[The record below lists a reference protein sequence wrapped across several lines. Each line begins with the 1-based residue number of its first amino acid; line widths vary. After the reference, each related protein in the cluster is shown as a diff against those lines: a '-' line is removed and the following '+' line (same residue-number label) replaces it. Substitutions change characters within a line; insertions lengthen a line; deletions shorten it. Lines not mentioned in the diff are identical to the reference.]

1 MALIWNPWHGCR
13 KISTGCRNCYVYRSD
28 AKYGRDASIVNKT
41 GDFSLALRK
50 KRDGE
55 YKLAP
60 GERAYTCFTSDFFLE
75 EADAWRGDIW
85 EMIRVR
91 SDASFFII
99 TKRIHR
105 FPVELPEEWGEGYDN
120 VTLCCTCENQDRANY
135 RLPLFLEARIRHRC
149 IVCEPLLGPIELAPF
164 LGSGIEKVIVGGES
178 GEEARPCHF
187 DWILDI
193 RRQCAEAG
201 VAFHFKQTGARFV
214 KDGRLYRIARRLQ
227 HSQAVKAGIDIP
239 L

>member
-1 MALIWNPWHGCR
+1 ME
-13 KISTGCRNCYVYRSD
+13 
-28 AKYGRDASIVNKT
+28 SIN
-41 GDFSLALRK
+41 LRQE
-50 KRDGE
+50 KRRTPV
-55 YKLAP
+55 LP
-60 GERAYTCFTSDFFLE
+60 QIFFLE

-91 SDASFFII
+91 SDVSFFII

-105 FPVELPEEWGEGYDN
+105 FAVELPGEWGEGYDN
-120 VTLCCTCENQDRANY
+120 VTLCCTCENQDRADY

-164 LGSGIEKVIVGGES
+164 LGSGIERVIVGGES

>member
-13 KISTGCRNCYVYRSD
+13 KISTGCRHCYVYRSD
-28 AKYGRDASIVNKT
+28 AKYGRDASVVRKT
-41 GDFSLALRK
+41 GNFSLALRK

-55 YKLAP
+55 YKLAS
-60 GERAYTCFTSDFFLE
+60 GERIYTCFTSDFFLE
-75 EADAWRGDIW
+75 EADAWRSDIW
-85 EMIRVR
+85 EMIRLR

-105 FPVELPEEWGEGYDN
+105 FAVGLPEGWGEGYDN
-120 VTLCCTCENQDRANY
+120 VTLCCTCENQDRADY
-135 RLPLFLEARIRHRC
+135 RLPLFVEAPIRHRC
-149 IVCEPLLGPIELAPF
+149 IVCEPLLGPLDLVPF
-164 LGSGIEKVIVGGES
+164 LSSGIEKVIVGGES
-178 GEEARPCHF
+178 GEEARPCYF

-201 VAFHFKQTGARFV
+201 VAFYFKQTGARFV

-227 HSQAVKAGIDIP
+227 HSQAAKAGINII